1 MKVEVTTNLNRVE
14 FEHAV
19 ARLNELVNKVAP
31 TTSDNTSV
39 RANYDNVVEVVN
51 GLVNFTEPEEPPLPL
66 EEDTSWLE

>member
-19 ARLNELVNKVAP
+19 ARLSELVNKVAP